1 MQLSRRQLVKL
12 GIAAGACG
20 NLRAGASINGLH
32 EEILGI
38 ANAYEKARRARFAA
52 IKTKDELNF
61 LQDDLRSKFLKLIG
75 GLPAEKTPLNV
86 RQTGQFE
93 ASDYLVRKI
102 VFESMPGYFVPAVVY
117 LPKNRNG
124 RLPGVISPCGHSRN
138 GKAHAEYQILH
149 ANLAKRGF
157 VVVCFDPVGQ
167 GERSQFWLKDQQRS
181 KFNLGC
187 GEHAVLGSALE
198 LLGFSLARYRIW
210 DGMRAIDFISS
221 LPEVDPQRIGCV
233 GNSGGG
239 TLTSYI
245 TALDPRVKAAA
256 IGCYITTLPRRMG
269 NRIEMDPSSDPEQD
283 IHGFVSEGIDHAGL
297 LAMCAPRPTLICS
310 ATLDFFPI
318 EGARESFN
326 EARKLFELA
335 GAGEKIA
342 KAEAENRH
350 SLSKPLR
357 EAVYGWFGHWLAGE
371 PSVNPSTEIAITP
384 RADIEMQSSP
394 DGQVSVSFQSKNL
407 LAIASEEFSSL
418 TKPPE
423 IGLRQVLQLDQE
435 MQSADPLVAERGV
448 GVEKSK
454 TLILFVNGNEAA
466 DWREA
471 GAMVKRIHEQGYGTV
486 LIEPR
491 GMGRRRQP
499 GLNSK
504 LNYTD
509 PVSSIEANIAYN
521 ASLVG
526 RSLLGM
532 RVADLIKAIE
542 MMIREYKPEKLLL
555 CGSGDAALV
564 ALFAA
569 GCEPRVAGVILEN
582 LLPSYEKALSLAG
595 FALSEANLVPGI
607 IRSYGDIPKVLS
619 SLRPRPVLITSVA
632 SPDEFGRS
640 EYIEIQSKSLATSP
654 QMGGDWLRKHFGA

>member
-1 MQLSRRQLVKL
+1 
-12 GIAAGACG
+12 
-20 NLRAGASINGLH
+20 
-32 EEILGI
+32 
-38 ANAYEKARRARFAA
+38 
-52 IKTKDELNF
+52 
-61 LQDDLRSKFLKLIG
+61 
-75 GLPAEKTPLNV
+75 
-86 RQTGQFE
+86 
-93 ASDYLVRKI
+93 
-102 VFESMPGYFVPAVVY
+102 
-117 LPKNRNG
+117 
-124 RLPGVISPCGHSRN
+124 
-138 GKAHAEYQILH
+138 
-149 ANLAKRGF
+149 
-157 VVVCFDPVGQ
+157 
-167 GERSQFWLKDQQRS
+167 
-181 KFNLGC
+181 
-187 GEHAVLGSALE
+187 
-198 LLGFSLARYRIW
+198 
-210 DGMRAIDFISS
+210 
-221 LPEVDPQRIGCV
+221 
-233 GNSGGG
+233 
-239 TLTSYI
+239 
-245 TALDPRVKAAA
+245 
-256 IGCYITTLPRRMG
+256 MG

-283 IHGFVSEGIDHAGL
+283 IHSFVSEGIDHAGL
-297 LAMCAPRPTLICS
+297 LALCAPRPTLICS

-371 PSVNPSTEIAITP
+371 PSANPSTEIAITP

-418 TKPPE
+418 KKPPE

-454 TLILFVNGNEAA
+454 TLILFVNGNEAE

-521 ASLVG
+521 ASMVG

-542 MMIREYKPEKLLL
+542 MMIREYKPEKFLL

-569 GCEPRVAGVILEN
+569 DCEPRVAGVILEN
-582 LLPSYEKALSLAG
+582 LLPSYEKALSPAG

-607 IRSYGDIPKVLS
+607 MRSYGDIPKVLS

-640 EYIEIQSKSLATSP
+640 EHIEIQSKSLATSP